1 MFKFYLSIMTRS
13 AKTILLLT
21 FILVNILNGFA
32 DRGVRK
38 RAKNKVILN
47 ISNTVSFR
55 NSLDF
60 NLKTGLKYKGLLLT
74 EPKPITSYI
83 SLNGINTY
91 QKGNTIYL
99 SPYKQKVIVPELRQG
114 YAGMKLILKSKD

>member
-1 MFKFYLSIMTRS
+1 MTRS

-21 FILVNILNGFA
+21 FILGNILNGFA

-38 RAKNKVILN
+38 RAKNKVVLN
-47 ISNTVSFR
+47 ITNNTSSFR
-55 NSLDF
+55 NSLSS
-60 NLKTGLKYKGLLLT
+60 NLKTGLKYKGFLLT
-74 EPKPITSYI
+74 EPKPITSYV

-99 SPYKQKVIVPELRQG
+99 STYKQKVIVPELKQG
-114 YAGMKLILKSKD
+114 YTGMKLILKSKD

>member
-1 MFKFYLSIMTRS
+1 MTRT

-21 FILVNILNGFA
+21 FILGNILNGFA

-38 RAKNKVILN
+38 KAKNKVVLN
-47 ISNTVSFR
+47 ISNNTSFK
-55 NSLDF
+55 NSLSF
-60 NLKTGLKYKGLLLT
+60 NLKTGLKYKGFLLT
-74 EPKPITSYI
+74 EPKPLTSFV

-99 SPYKQKVIVPELRQG
+99 STYKQKVIIPELRQG
-114 YAGMKLILKSKD
+114 YTGMKLILKSKD